1 MGKIQALEK
10 GISLLR
16 YQMPKGKINT
26 KTLGWI
32 KPDGVINFQ
41 SVKIAEN
48 YAKNRCVSAL
58 HTPQPFEK
66 GVLVKDNQVLA
77 EINGDFTII
86 DISPYSDKMTG
97 ATVFHGH
104 PKLGDYTFPVSLEDY
119 LVLISQRYYKNN
131 KYRFRKDNLLF
142 YNISSKNCN

>member
-48 YAKNRCVSAL
+48 YAKNRCVSL
-58 HTPQPFEK
+58 CILLNRLK
-66 GVLVKDNQVLA
+66 K
-77 EINGDFTII
+77 
-86 DISPYSDKMTG
+86 
-97 ATVFHGH
+97 VF
-104 PKLGDYTFPVSLEDY
+104 
-119 LVLISQRYYKNN
+119 
-131 KYRFRKDNLLF
+131 
-142 YNISSKNCN
+142 